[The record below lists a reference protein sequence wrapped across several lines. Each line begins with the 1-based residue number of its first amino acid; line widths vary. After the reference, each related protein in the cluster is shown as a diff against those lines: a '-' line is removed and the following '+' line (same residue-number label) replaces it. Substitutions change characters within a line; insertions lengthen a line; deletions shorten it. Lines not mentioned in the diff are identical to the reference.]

1 VGRIEERS
9 DIGNGPTQPLRRPMQ
24 SSSYSIILERFRAFF
39 GPMMVYLCRISRRTM
54 YTSLVHICK
63 IHIHVG
69 IFIVLSLFI
78 LMHVTRI

>member
-1 VGRIEERS
+1 
-9 DIGNGPTQPLRRPMQ
+9 
-24 SSSYSIILERFRAFF
+24 
-39 GPMMVYLCRISRRTM
+39 MVYLCRISRRTM